1 MSLFA
6 QGNEKVVEMCSKMDI
21 VMKSVITRHVFSMDE
36 TVKQVEAN
44 SNVMLITM
52 STALHIML
60 MENVTKDA
68 TMQPADGMD

>member
-6 QGNEKVVEMCSKMDI
+6 QGNEKVVEMCSRMDI
-21 VMKSVITRHVFSMDE
+21 VMKNVITRHVFSMDE

-44 SNVMLITM
+44 SNVMLITI
-52 STALHIML
+52 STALLIML

-68 TMQPADGMD
+68 TMQPVDGMD

>member
-21 VMKSVITRHVFSMDE
+21 VMKSAITRHVFSTDE
-36 TVKQVEAN
+36 IVKQVEAN
-44 SNVMLITM
+44 SNVMPITM
-52 STALHIML
+52 FTAQHIML

-68 TMQPADGMD
+68 TTLPVDGMD